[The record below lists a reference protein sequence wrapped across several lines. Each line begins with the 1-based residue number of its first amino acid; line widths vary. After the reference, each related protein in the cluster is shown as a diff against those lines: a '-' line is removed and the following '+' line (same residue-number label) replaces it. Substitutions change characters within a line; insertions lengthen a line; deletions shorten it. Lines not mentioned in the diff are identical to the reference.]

1 MAQRLVISRGG
12 QVSVP
17 AVVRQR
23 WGAVAVLA
31 EDHGDHLVL
40 RPAPMDPV
48 AALRGV
54 FADPSPD
61 LPSSDELRARDRAED
76 AEAEHRHDPS

>member
-1 MAQRLVISRGG
+1 MVRVLTISRGG

-23 WGAVAVLA
+23 WGTSAVLA

-40 RPAPMDPV
+40 RPAPADPV
-48 AALRGV
+48 AALRGML
-54 FADPSPD
+54 ADEFRD
-61 LPSSDELRARDRAED
+61 LPSTDQLRAEARAEE
-76 AEAEHRHDPS
+76 AEADARRDMA